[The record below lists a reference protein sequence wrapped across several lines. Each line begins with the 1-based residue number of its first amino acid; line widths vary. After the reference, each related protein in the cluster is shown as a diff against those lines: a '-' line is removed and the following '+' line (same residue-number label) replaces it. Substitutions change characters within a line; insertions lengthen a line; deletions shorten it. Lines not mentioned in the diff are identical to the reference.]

1 MWEEAFGDQE
11 SHVAFDLRETVETRM
26 GTVVAGLHQMGNCIV

>member
-11 SHVAFDLRETVETRM
+11 SHVHLLAFDLQEMVETRM
-26 GTVVAGLHQMGNCIV
+26 GTVVAGLH